1 MYCPFAFLI
10 PLFLAA
16 ADPVGWGCGGQ
27 SCAWA
32 MWRPYRPRSSATL
45 PAPSLATSRLQEVE
59 NQGPREG
66 TAQGAGSP
74 EIPQGHL
81 EAQQTCSPQ
90 CPWCQTL
97 PSAAQDLLPGGFPI
111 TNQGPAVWSPDPDP
125 GLDPRAGKPLLCE
138 WLTPTIFTGIR
149 SRPQL

>member
-1 MYCPFAFLI
+1 MPPPGPLGPAFREGRGFYSSCVVGL
-10 PLFLAA
+10 LAA
-16 ADPVGWGCGGQ
+16 ADPVCWGCGDQ

-32 MWRPYRPRSSATL
+32 VWRPYRPRSSATL

-59 NQGPREG
+59 NQGPLEG

-81 EAQQTCSPQ
+81 EAQQTCSRQ

-97 PSAAQDLLPGGFPI
+97 PSAARDLLPGGFPI
-111 TNQGPAVWSPDPDP
+111 TSQGPAVLALTL
-125 GLDPRAGKPLLCE
+125 GLGSLCCV
-138 WLTPTIFTGIR
+138 GG
-149 SRPQL
+149 